1 MGGATFG
8 GAAADISWKE
18 GAALQTTAIQD
29 FSVLIQWDHFEEF
42 LSKTLLATSDT
53 FPSFLALAVELFLG
67 HDGPGDVEIGAN
79 GVHGEVLI
87 MVGGTT
93 SGR

>member
-8 GAAADISWKE
+8 GAAADISWEE

-53 FPSFLALAVELFLG
+53 FPSFLALTVELFLG
-67 HDGPGDVEIGAN
+67 HHRSGDVEIGAD
-79 GVHGEVLI
+79 GVHGAVLI
-87 MVGGTT
+87 AVGGATG
-93 SGR
+93 GR